1 MIGLF
6 GFEFDNLISYTTTY
20 QKRQVISSS
29 LTINLFQNIYIR
41 LRLRLA
47 KVGALLIR
55 YELFIQVKL
64 PSTMTSLEHRK
75 NRNFVDHVLFY
86 TIV

>member
-20 QKRQVISSS
+20 QKRQVISSN

-47 KVGALLIR
+47 KVEAL
-55 YELFIQVKL
+55 
-64 PSTMTSLEHRK
+64 
-75 NRNFVDHVLFY
+75 
-86 TIV
+86 